1 MDNWKIFIAITLG
14 FMFFRFLDNLIKL
27 RSLKKLF
34 ADYKK
39 YIRDRNISFNE
50 KKPQIIKLFRQA
62 KIEDFAINRLE
73 PKGYGQLLSVQAKGF
88 SNLNVIDEEVIT
100 IITQKFHEAIGV
112 FKSRIYEV
120 INPLFWI
127 EFLLKLPTYILEYI
141 GLEEKG
147 KLSKFLQIIYWI
159 IGIILGLE
167 QLGLIKSWN

>member
-1 MDNWKIFIAITLG
+1 MDNWKIFIIIILG
-14 FMFFRFLDNLIKL
+14 FMFFRLFDNLIKL

-34 ADYKK
+34 AGYKK
-39 YIRDRNISFNE
+39 YIKDPNVSFNE

-73 PKGYGQLLSVQAKGF
+73 PKGYGHLLNVQAKGF
-88 SNLNVIDEEVIT
+88 SNLNLIDGEVIT

-167 QLGLIKSWN
+167 QVGLIKSWN